1 MGCIDGGGAARRGAA
16 RRGAARGGGRRCVCV
31 RGPQDAG
38 AGVEEVREGGCW
50 ESA

>member
-1 MGCIDGGGAARRGAA
+1 MGCIDGGGAARRGAGV
-16 RRGAARGGGRRCVCV
+16 GAVCV

-38 AGVEEVREGGCW
+38 AGVEEVREGGGW